1 MNSWLVKKL
10 GEMISHKKGFAF
22 RSEWFQTSGVPVVK
36 VTNFSDSSVDTR
48 DLVYVNKKIADEKK
62 DYILNGGDVVIQ
74 TVGSWPNNPESVV
87 GKVIRI
93 PSALNNSLLNQ
104 NAVIFRPKDGLC
116 GDYLFY
122 LLKDKN
128 FKGYIINTAQG
139 AANQASI
146 TLDSIFRFEFYIP
159 PFEVQRRIA
168 AILSAYENL
177 IENNKRR
184 IALLENMAEEIYRE
198 WFVRMRFPEY
208 ENVKFVK
215 GVPEDWRNSPSI
227 EVFDVLSGG
236 TPKTNIPAYW
246 DGDIPFF
253 TPKDAK
259 DNFYVLNTEK
269 SITANGLRNCNSRL
283 YRKNTIFITARGTVG
298 KLVLA
303 QRDMAMNQS
312 CYALLPK
319 AEGGIYFYFLS
330 LNNAIMYIKG
340 ISKSGVFDNIIV
352 DTFKVIPIVMPSKP
366 VIDTFNSKVGPL
378 FEQIS
383 CLSDKNEILRTS
395 RDMLLG
401 HLISGKLPVE
411 FLDIQSPPSIQTEQ
425 DAAHA

>member
-366 VIDTFNSKVGPL
+366 VIDKFNSKVGPL

-401 HLISGKLPVE
+401 RLISGKPPVE
-411 FLDIQSPPSIQTEQ
+411 FLDIQFPPSIQTEQ